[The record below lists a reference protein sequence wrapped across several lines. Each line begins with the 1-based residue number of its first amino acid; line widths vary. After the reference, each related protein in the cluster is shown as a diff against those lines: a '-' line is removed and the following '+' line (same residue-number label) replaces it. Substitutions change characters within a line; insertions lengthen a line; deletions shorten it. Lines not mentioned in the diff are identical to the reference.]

1 MLGYRMKLIFAN
13 RNYSSWS
20 LRPWLVLR
28 HFDIAFDE
36 EQVLLSGEGWRE
48 TLRRKSPTGKVPV
61 LVDGDLAIPES
72 LAIIEYLNDKYP
84 AKGIWPS
91 NRLERARARAA
102 ATEMHGGFQALRQAA
117 PMNLRASHPGKVDI
131 DAVAGELRRLEQ
143 IWGELTDRSGGPYLF
158 GNFGGADAMFAP
170 MATRIRTYDL
180 PVSDAAAEYV
190 EAIYAL
196 PAFQE
201 WLSLAIK
208 EPWTVDDDEIDI
220 IQARAAAAR

>member
-1 MLGYRMKLIFAN
+1 
-13 RNYSSWS
+13 
-20 LRPWLVLR
+20 
-28 HFDIAFDE
+28 
-36 EQVLLSGEGWRE
+36 
-48 TLRRKSPTGKVPV
+48 
-61 LVDGDLAIPES
+61 
-72 LAIIEYLNDKYP
+72 
-84 AKGIWPS
+84 
-91 NRLERARARAA
+91 
-102 ATEMHGGFQALRQAA
+102 
-117 PMNLRASHPGKVDI
+117 MNLRASHPGKIDI
-131 DAVAGELRRLEQ
+131 DTVAGELRRLEQ
-143 IWGELTDRSGGPYLF
+143 IWGDLTDRSGGPYLF
-158 GNFGGADAMFAP
+158 GSFGGADAMFAP

>member
-36 EQVLLSGEGWRE
+36 EQVLLSGDGWRE
-48 TLRRKSPTGKVPV
+48 TLRKKSPTGKVPV
-61 LVDGDLAIPES
+61 LVDGDLAIAES

-117 PMNLRASHPGKVDI
+117 PMNLRASHPGKIDI
-131 DAVAGELRRLEQ
+131 DTVAGELRRLEQ
-143 IWGELTDRSGGPYLF
+143 IWGDLTDRSGGPYLF
-158 GNFGGADAMFAP
+158 GSFGGADAMFAP

-208 EPWTVDDDEIDI
+208 EPWTVEDDEIDI